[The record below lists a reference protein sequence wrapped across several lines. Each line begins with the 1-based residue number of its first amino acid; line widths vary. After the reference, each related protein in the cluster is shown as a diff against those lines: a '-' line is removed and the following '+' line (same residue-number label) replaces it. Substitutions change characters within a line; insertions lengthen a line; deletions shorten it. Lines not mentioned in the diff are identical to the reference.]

1 MALKLRIWRAVFRRT
16 WRLCR
21 IVKQVNENRSLWAR
35 WRWYWRDG
43 WAMLEISPDGDIWF
57 GPF

>member
-1 MALKLRIWRAVFRRT
+1 MTLYIRKWRAVFRRT

-21 IVKQVNENRSLWAR
+21 IVKQVNGHRTFTAR

-43 WAMLEISPDGDIWF
+43 WAMLQVAPNGDIYF
-57 GPF
+57 MPF